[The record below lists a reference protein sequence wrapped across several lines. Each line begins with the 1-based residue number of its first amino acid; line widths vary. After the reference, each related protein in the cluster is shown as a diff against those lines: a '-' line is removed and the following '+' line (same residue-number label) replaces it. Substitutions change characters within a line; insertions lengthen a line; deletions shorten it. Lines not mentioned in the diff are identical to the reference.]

1 VPRPQLYYCHS
12 LCSPHHQYHFQ
23 DASEIRCYMDHSGRN
38 WLGSSAALD
47 QDATV
52 VAKSQDKTC
61 RIRMTQENMI
71 KSNIKR
77 ARK

>member
-1 VPRPQLYYCHS
+1 
-12 LCSPHHQYHFQ
+12 
-23 DASEIRCYMDHSGRN
+23 MDHSGRN

-61 RIRMTQENMI
+61 RIQITQENMI